1 MTEYERVTE
10 LSVAEQQVRECLA
23 ELTPER
29 RKLLEERRGG
39 TEIST
44 FLENVETL
52 LNSVAAE
59 RELTTA

>member
-1 MTEYERVTE
+1 MNKNERGTE
-10 LSVAEQQVRECLA
+10 LSVAEKQVRECLA

-52 LNSVAAE
+52 LNSIATE